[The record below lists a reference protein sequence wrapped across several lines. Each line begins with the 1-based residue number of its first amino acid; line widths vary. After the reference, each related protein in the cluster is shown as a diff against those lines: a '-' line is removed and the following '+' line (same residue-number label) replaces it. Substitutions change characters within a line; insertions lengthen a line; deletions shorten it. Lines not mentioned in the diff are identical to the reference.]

1 MIFMMHLR
9 SIIIDA
15 SCDLDCR
22 LLFRAAF
29 FGLIFIFPAPTLAP
43 LTMRSIA
50 LTLLIGSFLV
60 VNTSAQRGPAKRP
73 QAPKIKLP
81 ASVRTK
87 PSNVMNVA
95 KVPPSTRK
103 RLLSSALEI
112 DQLVEDQLRE
122 KDQRPNDM
130 ASDEVFL
137 RRVYLDIAGRIPTL
151 QEAKNFL
158 DSAKENKRQDL
169 IDQLLESPDYVSNM
183 YNFWADTLRLTD
195 RPQAN
200 IIADPYLSYVKDSI
214 RTNKRYDEWVYEMLT
229 ANGKAWED
237 GAVGYQLRDDG
248 MPLPYVDNTV
258 RVFLGTQ
265 IGCAQCHDHPF
276 DDWTQYQF
284 YQLAA
289 FTNGTRTRMQRGYPG
304 FEKANPANALISE
317 ARTKF
322 EKGRV
327 PGNFQRLV
335 RANTYVVSEVKAAM
349 RLPHDYAYSD
359 HDPKELVQPAVLWGK
374 IPTKALESTPR
385 EQFAAWLT
393 SDENEQFSKTI
404 ANRLWKR
411 FMGVGLVEPIDDFQD
426 IYPPSNEELMD
437 FLSEEIV
444 RNDFDLKEFMRSIF
458 YSRTYQREASDFDPS
473 SDEKYNYPGPTV
485 RRMSAEQVWDSI
497 LTLAV
502 QNPWPFQRPNKEQ
515 LAPVLDIDFAVD
527 NYNRVL
533 QKTENFRET
542 YFAGTYKRGL
552 NAHAYQ
558 GNILCRASELPSPL
572 PPQHFLRQ
580 FGQGDR
586 ESINGSQTDATVPQI
601 LAMFNGPITHVMLEP
616 GSAIVDNVLGIDATR
631 DRVDAIF
638 LSVLTRMPTGADRR
652 VAAGELQKTK
662 ADNVGYGNIVWG
674 LLNTREFLFIP

>member
-1 MIFMMHLR
+1 MR
-9 SIIIDA
+9 
-15 SCDLDCR
+15 
-22 LLFRAAF
+22 
-29 FGLIFIFPAPTLAP
+29 FIF
-43 LTMRSIA
+43 
-50 LTLLIGSFLV
+50 LTLLSVCLPILSAE
-60 VNTSAQRGPAKRP
+60 AQRRPAKP
-73 QAPKIKLP
+73 TPPPKIKLP
-81 ASVRTK
+81 ASVRSV
-87 PSNVMNVA
+87 PGSVMDVA
-95 KVPPSTRK
+95 TVKPSTRS
-103 RLLSSALEI
+103 RLVGSAFEI
-112 DQLVEDQLRE
+112 DQLVEDQLRA
-122 KDQRPNDM
+122 KDLRPNEM

-137 RRVYLDIAGRIPTL
+137 RRIYLDVAGRIPTL
-151 QEAKNFL
+151 KEAKDFL
-158 DSAKENKRQDL
+158 DSAEENKRQDL
-169 IDQLLESPDYVSNM
+169 IDRLLESPDYVSNM

-200 IIADPYLSYVKDSI
+200 IIADPYLSYVKNSI
-214 RTNKRYDEWVYEMLT
+214 RINKPYDEWVFEMLT
-229 ANGKAWED
+229 ANGKVWED

-248 MPLPYVDNTV
+248 MPLPYIDNTV

-289 FTNGTRTRMQRGYPG
+289 FTNGTRTRMLKGYPG
-304 FEKANPANALISE
+304 FEKTNPANALINE

-322 EKGRV
+322 DKGRV

-335 RANTYVVSEVKAAM
+335 RANTYVVSEVKATM
-349 RLPHDYAYSD
+349 RLPHDYAYAD
-359 HDPKELVQPAVLWGK
+359 HDPKEVVQPAVLWGE
-374 IPTKALESTPR
+374 IPTKAADSTPR

-393 SDENEQFSKTI
+393 SDQNEQFSKTI

-426 IYPPSNEELMD
+426 IYPPSNEALMD

-458 YSRTYQREASDFDPS
+458 YSRTYQREASDYDPTS
-473 SDEKYNYPGPTV
+473 NDKYHYPGPAV
-485 RRMSAEQVWDSI
+485 RRMTAEQVWDSI

-502 QNPWPFQRPNKEQ
+502 QNPWPFQRPNIGE
-515 LAPVLDIDFAVD
+515 LASALDVNFAQD

-533 QKTENFRET
+533 QKSENFKDT
-542 YFAGTYKRGL
+542 YFAGTYKRNL

-586 ESINGSQTDATVPQI
+586 ETINGSQEDATVPQI

-616 GSAIVDNVLGIDATR
+616 GSAIVDNVLGIESTR

-638 LSVLTRMPTGADRR
+638 LSVLTREPTGADRR
-652 VAAGELQKTK
+652 IAAGELQKTR

>member
-1 MIFMMHLR
+1 MR
-9 SIIIDA
+9 
-15 SCDLDCR
+15 
-22 LLFRAAF
+22 
-29 FGLIFIFPAPTLAP
+29 FIF
-43 LTMRSIA
+43 
-50 LTLLIGSFLV
+50 LTLLSVCLPILSV
-60 VNTSAQRGPAKRP
+60 EAQRRPAKP
-73 QAPKIKLP
+73 TPPPKIKLP
-81 ASVRTK
+81 ASVRSA
-87 PSNVMNVA
+87 PGSVMDVA
-95 KVPPSTRK
+95 KVKPSSRS
-103 RLLSSALEI
+103 RLIGSAFEI
-112 DQLVEDQLRE
+112 DQLVEDQLRA
-122 KDQRPNDM
+122 KDLRPNEM

-137 RRVYLDIAGRIPTL
+137 RRIYLDIAGRIPTL
-151 QEAKNFL
+151 KEANDFL
-158 DSAKENKRQDL
+158 DSAEENKRQDL
-169 IDQLLESPDYVSNM
+169 IDRLLESPDYVSNM

-214 RTNKRYDEWVYEMLT
+214 RINKPYDEWVFEMLT
-229 ANGKAWED
+229 ANGKVWED

-248 MPLPYVDNTV
+248 MPLPYIDNTV

-289 FTNGTRTRMQRGYPG
+289 FTNGTRTRMVKGYPG
-304 FEKANPANALISE
+304 FEKTNPANDLINE

-322 EKGRV
+322 DKGRV

-335 RANTYVVSEVKAAM
+335 RANTYVVSEVKATM
-349 RLPHDYAYSD
+349 RLPHDYAYAD
-359 HDPKELVQPAVLWGK
+359 HDPKEVVQPAVLWGE
-374 IPTKALESTPR
+374 IPTKAADSTPR

-393 SDENEQFSKTI
+393 SDQNEQFSRTI

-426 IYPPSNEELMD
+426 IYPPSNEALMD

-458 YSRTYQREASDFDPS
+458 YSRTYQREASDYDPT
-473 SDEKYNYPGPTV
+473 SDDKYHYPGPAV
-485 RRMSAEQVWDSI
+485 RRMTAEQVWDSI

-502 QNPWPFQRPNKEQ
+502 QNPWPFQRPNIDE
-515 LAPVLDIDFAVD
+515 LASVLDVNFAQD

-533 QKTENFRET
+533 QKSEDFKET
-542 YFAGTYKRGL
+542 YFAGTYKRNL

-586 ESINGSQTDATVPQI
+586 ETINGSQEDATVPQI

-616 GSAIVDNVLGIDATR
+616 GSAIVDNVLGIESTR

-638 LSVLTRMPTGADRR
+638 LSVLTREPTGADRR
-652 VAAGELQKTK
+652 IAAGELQKTR

>member
-1 MIFMMHLR
+1 MR
-9 SIIIDA
+9 
-15 SCDLDCR
+15 
-22 LLFRAAF
+22 
-29 FGLIFIFPAPTLAP
+29 FIF
-43 LTMRSIA
+43 
-50 LTLLIGSFLV
+50 LTLLSVCLPILS
-60 VNTSAQRGPAKRP
+60 SEAQRRPAKP
-73 QAPKIKLP
+73 TPAPKIKLP
-81 ASVRTK
+81 ASVRSA
-87 PSNVMNVA
+87 PGSVMDVA
-95 KVPPSTRK
+95 KVKPSTRS
-103 RLLSSALEI
+103 RLVGSAFEI
-112 DQLVEDQLRE
+112 DQLVEDQLRA
-122 KDQRPNDM
+122 KDLRPNEM

-137 RRVYLDIAGRIPTL
+137 RRIYLDIAGRIPTL
-151 QEAKNFL
+151 KEANDFL
-158 DSAKENKRQDL
+158 DSAEENKRQDL
-169 IDQLLESPDYVSNM
+169 IDRLLESPDYVSNM

-214 RTNKRYDEWVYEMLT
+214 RINKPYDEWVFEMLT
-229 ANGKAWED
+229 ANGKVWED

-248 MPLPYVDNTV
+248 MPLPYIDNTV

-289 FTNGTRTRMQRGYPG
+289 FTNGTRTRMVKGYPG
-304 FEKANPANALISE
+304 FEKTNPANDLINE

-322 EKGRV
+322 DKGRV

-335 RANTYVVSEVKAAM
+335 RANTYVVSEVKASM
-349 RLPHDYAYSD
+349 RLPHDYAYAD
-359 HDPKELVQPAVLWGK
+359 HDPKEVVQPAVLWGE
-374 IPTKALESTPR
+374 IPTKAADSTPR

-393 SDENEQFSKTI
+393 SDQNEQFSKTI

-426 IYPPSNEELMD
+426 IYPPSNEALMD
-437 FLSEEIV
+437 FLSEEII

-458 YSRTYQREASDFDPS
+458 YSRTYQREASDYDPT
-473 SDEKYNYPGPTV
+473 SDDKYHYPGPAV
-485 RRMSAEQVWDSI
+485 RRMTAEQVWDSI

-502 QNPWPFQRPNKEQ
+502 QNPWPFQRPNIDE
-515 LAPVLDIDFAVD
+515 LASVLDVNFAQD

-533 QKTENFRET
+533 QKSENFKET
-542 YFAGTYKRGL
+542 YFAGTYKRNL

-586 ESINGSQTDATVPQI
+586 ETINGSQEDATVPQI

-616 GSAIVDNVLGIDATR
+616 GSAIVDNVLGIESTR

-638 LSVLTRMPTGADRR
+638 LSVLTREPTGADRR
-652 VAAGELQKTK
+652 IAAGELQKTK

>member
-1 MIFMMHLR
+1 MR
-9 SIIIDA
+9 
-15 SCDLDCR
+15 
-22 LLFRAAF
+22 
-29 FGLIFIFPAPTLAP
+29 FIF
-43 LTMRSIA
+43 
-50 LTLLIGSFLV
+50 LTLLSVCLPILSAE
-60 VNTSAQRGPAKRP
+60 AQRRPAKP
-73 QAPKIKLP
+73 TPPPKIKLP
-81 ASVRTK
+81 ASVRSA
-87 PSNVMNVA
+87 PGSVMDVA
-95 KVPPSTRK
+95 KVKPSTRS
-103 RLLSSALEI
+103 RLVGSAFEI
-112 DQLVEDQLRE
+112 DQLVEDQLRA
-122 KDQRPNDM
+122 KDLRPNEM

-137 RRVYLDIAGRIPTL
+137 RRIYLDIAGRIPTL
-151 QEAKNFL
+151 KEANDFL
-158 DSAKENKRQDL
+158 DSAEENKRQDL
-169 IDQLLESPDYVSNM
+169 IDRLLESPDYVSNM

-214 RTNKRYDEWVYEMLT
+214 RINKPYDEWVFEMLT
-229 ANGKAWED
+229 ANGKVWED

-248 MPLPYVDNTV
+248 MPLPYIDNTV

-289 FTNGTRTRMQRGYPG
+289 FTNGTRTRMVKGYPG
-304 FEKANPANALISE
+304 FEKTNPANDLINE

-322 EKGRV
+322 DKGRV

-335 RANTYVVSEVKAAM
+335 RANTYVVSEVKATM
-349 RLPHDYAYSD
+349 RLPHDYAYAD
-359 HDPKELVQPAVLWGK
+359 HDPKEVVQPAVLWGE
-374 IPTKALESTPR
+374 IPTKAADSTPR

-393 SDENEQFSKTI
+393 SDQNEQFSRTI

-426 IYPPSNEELMD
+426 IYPPSNEALMD

-458 YSRTYQREASDFDPS
+458 YSRTYQREASDYDPT
-473 SDEKYNYPGPTV
+473 SDDKYHYPGPAV
-485 RRMSAEQVWDSI
+485 RRMTAEQVWDSI

-502 QNPWPFQRPNKEQ
+502 QNPWPFQRPNIDE
-515 LAPVLDIDFAVD
+515 LASVLDVNFAQD

-533 QKTENFRET
+533 QKSENFKET
-542 YFAGTYKRGL
+542 YFAGTYKRNL

-586 ESINGSQTDATVPQI
+586 ETINGSQEDATVPQI

-616 GSAIVDNVLGIDATR
+616 GSAIVDNVLGIESTR

-638 LSVLTRMPTGADRR
+638 LSVLTREPTGADRR
-652 VAAGELQKTK
+652 IAAGELQKTR

>member
-1 MIFMMHLR
+1 MQR
-9 SIIIDA
+9 II
-15 SCDLDCR
+15 
-22 LLFRAAF
+22 
-29 FGLIFIFPAPTLAP
+29 
-43 LTMRSIA
+43 MRFIA
-50 LTLLIGSFLV
+50 LTLFIICFLAGSV
-60 VNTSAQRGPAKRP
+60 SAQKRP
-73 QAPKIKLP
+73 TKPQPAPKIKLP

-87 PSNVMNVA
+87 PSHVMDVA
-95 KVPPSTRK
+95 KVSPSTRG
-103 RLLSSALEI
+103 RLQGSALEI
-112 DQLVEDQLRE
+112 DQLIENRLRE
-122 KDQRPNDM
+122 KDQRPNEM

-151 QEAKNFL
+151 QEATDFL
-158 DSAKENKRQDL
+158 ESAVQDKRQNL

-200 IIADPYLSYVKDSI
+200 IIADPYLSYIKDSI
-214 RTNKRYDEWVYEMLT
+214 RTNKPYDEWVYEMLT
-229 ANGKAWED
+229 ANGKVWED

-289 FTNGTRTRMQRGYPG
+289 FTNGTRTRMLKGYPG
-304 FEKANPANALISE
+304 FEKTNPANDLINE

-322 EKGRV
+322 DKGRV

-335 RANTYVVSEVKAAM
+335 RANTYMVSEVKAAM

-359 HDPKELVQPAVLWGK
+359 HDPKELVAPAVLWGE
-374 IPTKALESTPR
+374 IPTKAIDSTPR

-393 SDENEQFSKTI
+393 SDTNEQFSKTI

-426 IYPPSNEELMD
+426 IYPPSNEALME

-458 YSRTYQREASDFDPS
+458 YSRSYQREASDFDPS
-473 SDEKYNYPGPTV
+473 SDQKYNYPGPAV
-485 RRMSAEQVWDSI
+485 RRMTAEQVWDSI

-502 QNPWPFQRPNKEQ
+502 QNPWPFQRPTHDQ
-515 LAPVLDIDFAVD
+515 LAPVLDINFAQD

-533 QKTENFRET
+533 QKTETFKDT
-542 YFAGTYKRGL
+542 YFASTYKRNL
-552 NAHAYQ
+552 NTHSYQ

-586 ESINGSQTDATVPQI
+586 ETINGSQEEATVPQI
-601 LAMFNGPITHVMLEP
+601 LAMFNGPITHVMLEE
-616 GSAIVDNVLGIDATR
+616 GSAIVDNVLSIESTR

-638 LSVLTRMPTGADRR
+638 LSVLSRMPTGADRR
-652 VAAGELQKTK
+652 IAAGELQKTK

>member
-1 MIFMMHLR
+1 MR
-9 SIIIDA
+9 
-15 SCDLDCR
+15 
-22 LLFRAAF
+22 
-29 FGLIFIFPAPTLAP
+29 FIF
-43 LTMRSIA
+43 
-50 LTLLIGSFLV
+50 LTLLSVCLPILSAE
-60 VNTSAQRGPAKRP
+60 AQRRPAKP
-73 QAPKIKLP
+73 TPPPKIKLP
-81 ASVRTK
+81 ASVRSA
-87 PSNVMNVA
+87 PGSVMDVA
-95 KVPPSTRK
+95 KVKPSTRS
-103 RLLSSALEI
+103 RLVGSAFEI
-112 DQLVEDQLRE
+112 DQLVEDQLRA
-122 KDQRPNDM
+122 KDLRPNEM

-137 RRVYLDIAGRIPTL
+137 RRIYLDIAGRIPTL
-151 QEAKNFL
+151 KEANDFL
-158 DSAKENKRQDL
+158 DSAEENKRQDL
-169 IDQLLESPDYVSNM
+169 IDRLLESPDYVSNM

-214 RTNKRYDEWVYEMLT
+214 RINKPYDEWVFEMLT
-229 ANGKAWED
+229 ANGKVWED

-248 MPLPYVDNTV
+248 MPLPYIDNTV

-289 FTNGTRTRMQRGYPG
+289 FTNGTRTRMVKGYPG
-304 FEKANPANALISE
+304 FEKTNPANDLINE

-322 EKGRV
+322 DKGRV

-335 RANTYVVSEVKAAM
+335 RANTYVVSEVKATM
-349 RLPHDYAYSD
+349 RLPHDYAYAD
-359 HDPKELVQPAVLWGK
+359 HDPKEVVQPAVLWGE
-374 IPTKALESTPR
+374 IPTKAADSTPR

-393 SDENEQFSKTI
+393 SDQNEQFSKTI

-426 IYPPSNEELMD
+426 IYPPSNEALMN

-458 YSRTYQREASDFDPS
+458 YSRTYQREASDYDPT
-473 SDEKYNYPGPTV
+473 SDDKYHYPGPAV
-485 RRMSAEQVWDSI
+485 RRMTAEQVWDSI

-502 QNPWPFQRPNKEQ
+502 QNPWPFQRPNIDE
-515 LAPVLDIDFAVD
+515 LASVLDVNFAQD

-533 QKTENFRET
+533 QKSENFKET
-542 YFAGTYKRGL
+542 YFAGTYKRNL

-586 ESINGSQTDATVPQI
+586 ETINGSQEDATVPQI

-616 GSAIVDNVLGIDATR
+616 GSAIVDNVLGIESTR

-638 LSVLTRMPTGADRR
+638 LSVLTREPTGADRR
-652 VAAGELQKTK
+652 IAAGELQKTR